1 MKKILIGTH
10 NQGKFREIAFLISK
24 KYEKISPKSLN
35 IKSPVETGKTF
46 YSNSRL
52 KVRYF
57 SKLVN
62 FPVISD
68 DSGICIKSLD
78 NQPGVYSARF
88 AKKHGGFHKAM
99 RYILR
104 KLVKK
109 NNRDA
114 KFVCSLSY
122 KYPNGKVTTVEGT
135 IYGTISKKILGKKGF
150 GYDPIFIPSFS
161 KKTFGQMSKRKKINS
176 DHRFLAFRKLKKKI
190 RTL

>member
-1 MKKILIGTH
+1 MKKKILIGTH

-35 IKSPVETGKTF
+35 IKSPLETGKTF

-122 KYPNGKVTTVEGT
+122 KYPNGKITHSRRNN
-135 IYGTISKKILGKKGF
+135 IWNYFKKNIRKKRF
-150 GYDPIFIPSFS
+150 LDLIQYLYQFS
-161 KKTFGQMSKRKKINS
+161 KKNFWSNVKRKKN
-176 DHRFLAFRKLKKKI
+176 
-190 RTL
+190 